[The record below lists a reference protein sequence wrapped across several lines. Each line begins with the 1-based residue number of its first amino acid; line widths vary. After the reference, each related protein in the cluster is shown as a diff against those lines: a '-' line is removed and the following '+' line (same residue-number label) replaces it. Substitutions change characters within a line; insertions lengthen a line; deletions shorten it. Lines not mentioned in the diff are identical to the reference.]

1 MVCFRFVI
9 VNTQHE
15 SDNKYDDDD
24 DDDDD
29 IKLHTSKMKVLV
41 CYL

>member
-9 VNTQHE
+9 VNTLHE
-15 SDNKYDDDD
+15 SDNKYDDD